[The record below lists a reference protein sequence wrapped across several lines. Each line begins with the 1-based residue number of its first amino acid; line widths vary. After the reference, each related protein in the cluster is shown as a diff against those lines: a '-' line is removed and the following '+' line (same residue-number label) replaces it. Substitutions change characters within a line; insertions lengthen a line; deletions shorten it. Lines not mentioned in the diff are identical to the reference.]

1 MSEKEAG
8 RHKPITDLT
17 FFTNE
22 PEHSLL
28 DRFKVTIE
36 HNTRFF
42 DVLVGFF
49 RTSGFF
55 NLYKSLEKTE
65 KVRILVGISLNRHAY
80 ELMKKAEHEKQLALH
95 LSHSEAKDDFKE
107 NVISEMET
115 SPDKPEVQEGVE
127 KFIEWIKSG
136 KLEIKVYPHTSIHAK
151 VYIMTFGEGDRDVGR
166 VITGS
171 SNFTEAGLI
180 DNLEFNVELKD
191 RADYDFALKKF
202 NELWNKSVSVSED
215 YVDTINNNTW
225 LNNSITPYELYL
237 KFLYEYFGE
246 KISRTPEN
254 ISSTYLPENFVEYQY
269 QKEAVVDAKS
279 KLEEYGGV
287 FLADVVGLGKTY
299 ISALLAQQLSGKH
312 LVIAPPALLDE
323 QNPGSWT
330 NVFRDFGI
338 SRTYFRSIGKLDDII
353 KEGTDR
359 YTNVFIDEA
368 HRFRTETNISY
379 EMLAQICRGKRV
391 ILVSA
396 TPLNNTPKDILSQ
409 LKLFQ
414 KARNC
419 TLPNPKVRDLEKFF
433 NRLYERLKNLDRVE
447 DYDEFIRITKENAK
461 EIRENILKYLMVRRT
476 RNEIVKYFEDD
487 LKKQGLRF
495 PEVADPVPVLYEF
508 DAKLD
513 KIFTETIRLI
523 TAPDFRYS
531 RYTPLLYLKAG
542 ISQPEELSQ
551 INMGKFMKI
560 LLVKRLESS
569 FHAFKKTLGRFI
581 GSYKAFIREYDKG
594 RVFVSKKHINKI
606 FEFLEDND
614 EDAIQL
620 LKDEDKAEE
629 KRADEFREDFRK
641 NMENDLKI
649 LKQVHDMWAEIDYDP
664 KINKFLNLL
673 GSDNILKEN
682 KLIVFTESKE
692 TADYVVENISKKF
705 GNIVLGF
712 SGRSSAAEKEKVIE
726 NFDARARNPKDD
738 YRILITTEVLSE
750 GVSLHRSNTVIN
762 YDIPWNPTRVIQ
774 RVGRINRVDTK
785 FEKIYAYNFFPTVQ
799 AESEIGLK
807 AAAETKINA
816 FIEMLGADAKLL
828 TDGEPIKSHEIF
840 NRLSSKKL
848 LTGEDEEEESELKYL
863 KIIREIRD
871 NTPDLFARIKRL
883 PKKARTAKK
892 ITPPFP
898 PLNLRGGWG
907 VLSPPLMGGDKGEGV
922 LTFFRK
928 GKLRKMFL
936 STKNDVGEVDFFRA
950 AEILKAEKDTPKEKL
965 PKDFY
970 EFLDANKK
978 EFELATADEVRRLTH
993 PGSRSYESKLLQ
1005 IINAIKDYKGFTE
1018 DDEEYLN
1025 KLLKIV
1031 EEGALPKQ
1039 TAKKL
1044 VNASTGIKD
1053 PLKILSIF
1061 RSGIPQEFFKEH
1073 ISESAAETSGP
1084 REVILSEYLIGD

>member
-1 MSEKEAG
+1 MPEKYVTK
-8 RHKPITDLT
+8 HKPIITDLT

-22 PEHSLL
+22 SDKTLL

-36 HNTRFF
+36 QNTRFF

-49 RTSGFF
+49 KTSGFF
-55 NLYKSLEKTE
+55 KLYESLEKTE
-65 KVRILVGISLNRHAY
+65 KIRILAGISINRYAY
-80 ELMKKAEHEKQLALH
+80 ELIKKAEQEKQLSLR

-115 SPDKPEVQEGVE
+115 APDKQEVQDGVE

-136 KLEIKVYPHTSIHAK
+136 KLEIMVYPHASIHSK

-180 DNLEFNVELKD
+180 DNLEFNVELKN
-191 RADYDFALKKF
+191 RADYDFALEKF
-202 NELWNKSVSVSED
+202 NELWRKSVPVSED
-215 YVDTINNNTW
+215 YVETINTRTW
-225 LNNSITPYELYL
+225 LNNNITPYELYL

-246 KISRTPEN
+246 KISRTPEE
-254 ISSTYLPENFVEYQY
+254 ISTTYLPENFVEYQY

-299 ISALLAQQLSGKH
+299 ISALLAQQLNGRH

-323 QNPGSWT
+323 KNPGSWT
-330 NVFRDFGI
+330 NIFRDFGV
-338 SRTYFRSIGKLDDII
+338 RGTYFRSIGKLDDII

-359 YTNVFIDEA
+359 YKNVFIDEA

-379 EMLAQICRGKRV
+379 EKLAQICRGKRV

-433 NRLYERLKNLDRVE
+433 NRLQEKLKNLDRFE
-447 DYDEFIRITKENAK
+447 DYDEFIKVTKENAK
-461 EIRENILKYLMVRRT
+461 EIRENVLKYLMVRRT
-476 RNEIVKYFEDD
+476 RNEIVRYFEDD
-487 LKKQGLRF
+487 LKKQDLKF
-495 PEVADPVPVLYEF
+495 PDVADPKQVLYEF
-508 DAKLD
+508 DTKLD
-513 KIFTETIRLI
+513 KIFTETIKLATS
-523 TAPDFRYS
+523 TAFKYS
-531 RYTPLLYLKAG
+531 RYTSLLYLKEG
-542 ISQPEELSQ
+542 ITQPEQLSQ

-569 FHAFKKTLGRFI
+569 FYAFKNTLGRFI
-581 GSYKAFIREYDKG
+581 KSYETFIREYDKG
-594 RVFVSKKHINKI
+594 RVFVSKKHINKV
-606 FEFLEDND
+606 FELLEND
-614 EDAIQL
+614 DEEAIQRL
-620 LKDEDKAEE
+620 IDEDKAEE
-629 KRADEFREDFRK
+629 YKSEDFDENFRK
-641 NMENDLKI
+641 DLENDLKI
-649 LKQVHDMWAEIDYDP
+649 LKQVNDMWMKIDYDP
-664 KINKFLNLL
+664 KIDKFLNLL
-673 GSDNILKEN
+673 ENDNILKRN

-692 TADYVVENISKKF
+692 TADYLEDNIRKKI
-705 GNIVLGF
+705 GDIVLGF
-712 SGRSSAAEKEKVIE
+712 SGSSGAAIKEKVIE
-726 NFDARARNPKDD
+726 NFDARARYPKDD

-750 GVSLHRSNTVIN
+750 GVNLHRSNVVIN

-785 FEKIYAYNFFPTVQ
+785 FDKIYAYNFFPTVQ

-807 AAAETKINA
+807 AAAEAKINA

-828 TDGEPIKSHEIF
+828 TDGEPIQSHELF

-863 KIIREIRD
+863 KIIREVRD
-871 NTPDLFARIKRL
+871 NTPDLFDRIKHL

-892 ITPPFP
+892 YPQGST
-898 PLNLRGGWG
+898 G
-907 VLSPPLMGGDKGEGV
+907 VT
-922 LTFFRK
+922 TFFRK
-928 GKLRKMFL
+928 GKLRKIF
-936 STKNDVGEVDFFRA
+936 SANKQGVEEVDFFKA
-950 AEILKAEKDTPKEKL
+950 VEILKAEKDTPKENL

-970 EFLDANKK
+970 DYLDANKK
-978 EFELATADEVRRLTH
+978 EFELATADEVRQLKH

-1005 IINAIKDYKGFTE
+1005 TIKAIKDYKGFTE

-1044 VNASTGIKD
+1044 VNAFTGIKD

-1061 RSGIPQEFFKEH
+1061 RSGIPQEFFREH
-1073 ISESAAETSGP
+1073 ISETAAETSGP
-1084 REVILSEYLIGD
+1084 REVILSEYLIC

>member
-1 MSEKEAG
+1 MPEKDATK
-8 RHKPITDLT
+8 HKPIITDLT

-22 PEHSLL
+22 PNQTLL

-36 HNTRFF
+36 QNTRFF

-49 RTSGFF
+49 KTSGFLK
-55 NLYKSLEKTE
+55 LYESLEKTE
-65 KVRILVGISLNRHAY
+65 KIRILVGISINRYAY
-80 ELMKKAEHEKQLALH
+80 ELIQKAEQEKQLSLR

-115 SPDKPEVQEGVE
+115 APDKQDVQDGVE
-127 KFIEWIKSG
+127 KFIEWIKSD
-136 KLEIKVYPHTSIHAK
+136 KLEIRVYPHASIHSK

-180 DNLEFNVELKD
+180 DNLEFNVELKN
-191 RADYDFALKKF
+191 RADYDFALEKF
-202 NELWNKSVSVSED
+202 NELWRKAVPVSED
-215 YVDTINNNTW
+215 YVETINTKTW
-225 LNNSITPYELYL
+225 LNNNITPYELYL

-246 KISRTPEN
+246 KISRTPDE
-254 ISSTYLPENFVEYQY
+254 ISSIYLPENFVEYQY

-299 ISALLAQQLSGKH
+299 ISALLAQQLNGRH

-323 QNPGSWT
+323 KNPGSWT
-330 NVFRDFGI
+330 NIFRDFGV
-338 SRTYFRSIGKLDDII
+338 RGTYFRSIGKLDDII

-359 YTNVFIDEA
+359 YKNVFIDEA

-379 EMLAQICRGKRV
+379 EKLAQICRGKRV
-391 ILVSA
+391 VLVSA

-433 NRLYERLKNLDRVE
+433 NRLQEKLKNLDRFE
-447 DYDEFIRITKENAK
+447 DYDEFIKVTKENAK
-461 EIRENILKYLMVRRT
+461 EIRENVLKYLMVRRT
-476 RNEIVKYFEDD
+476 RNEIVRYFEDD
-487 LKKQGLRF
+487 LKKQDLKF
-495 PEVADPVPVLYEF
+495 PDVADPKQVLYEF
-508 DAKLD
+508 DTKLD
-513 KIFTETIRLI
+513 KIFTETIKLATS
-523 TAPDFRYS
+523 TAFKYA
-531 RYTPLLYLKAG
+531 RYTSLLYLKAG
-542 ISQPEELSQ
+542 ITQPEQLSQ

-569 FHAFKKTLGRFI
+569 FFAFKNTLGRFI
-581 GSYKAFIREYDKG
+581 KSYGTFIREYDKG
-594 RVFVSKKHINKI
+594 RVFVSKKHINKV
-606 FEFLEDND
+606 FELLEND
-614 EDAIQL
+614 DEEAIQRL
-620 LKDEDKAEE
+620 IDEDKAEE
-629 KRADEFREDFRK
+629 YKAEDFDGSFRK
-641 NMENDLKI
+641 DLENDLTI
-649 LKQVHDMWAEIDYDP
+649 LKKVSEMWTRIDYDP
-664 KINKFLNLL
+664 KIDKFLNLL
-673 GSDNILKEN
+673 ENDNILREN

-692 TADYVVENISKKF
+692 TADYLENHLKNNF
-705 GNIVLGF
+705 GNVVLGF
-712 SGRSSAAEKEKVIE
+712 SGSSGAAIKEKVIE
-726 NFDARARNPKDD
+726 NFDAKARYPKND

-750 GVSLHRSNTVIN
+750 GVNLHRSNVVIN

-785 FEKIYAYNFFPTVQ
+785 FNKIYAYNFFPTIQ

-807 AAAETKINA
+807 AAAEAKINA

-828 TDGEPIKSHEIF
+828 TDGEPIQSHELF

-863 KIIREIRD
+863 KAIREVRD
-871 NTPDLFARIKRL
+871 NTPDLFERIKRL

-892 ITPPFP
+892 YPQGLT
-898 PLNLRGGWG
+898 G
-907 VLSPPLMGGDKGEGV
+907 VT
-922 LTFFRK
+922 TFFRK
-928 GKLRKMFL
+928 GKLRKIF
-936 STKNDVGEVDFFRA
+936 SANKQGVEEVDFFRA
-950 AEILKAEKDTPKEKL
+950 IEILKAEKDTPKENL
-965 PKDFY
+965 PQDFY
-970 EFLDANKK
+970 DYLDANKK
-978 EFELATADEVRRLTH
+978 EFELATADEVRQLKH

-1005 IINAIKDYKGFTE
+1005 TIKAVKDYKGFTE

-1044 VNASTGIKD
+1044 VNAFTGMQE
-1053 PLKILSIF
+1053 PLKILSIL

-1073 ISESAAETSGP
+1073 ISETAAETSGP
-1084 REVILSEYLIGD
+1084 REVILSEYLIGS

>member
-1 MSEKEAG
+1 MPEKDSIKQ
-8 RHKPITDLT
+8 RPITDLT

-65 KVRILVGISLNRHAY
+65 KVRILVGISLNRQAY
-80 ELMKKAEHEKQLALH
+80 ELMKKANPPSPPFSKGGMGGFFH

-107 NVISEMET
+107 NVISEMEN
-115 SPDKPEVQEGVE
+115 SSDKPEVQEGVE

-171 SNFTEAGLI
+171 SNFTEAGFI
-180 DNLEFNVELKD
+180 DNLEFNVELKN
-191 RADYDFALKKF
+191 RADYDFAIKKF
-202 NELWNKSVSVSED
+202 NELWNKSVPVSED
-215 YVDTINNNTW
+215 YIETINTKTW

-246 KISRTPEN
+246 KISRTTED

-323 QNPGSWT
+323 QNPGSWR
-330 NVFRDFGI
+330 NVFNDFGV
-338 SRTYFRSIGKLDDII
+338 RGTYYRSIGKLDDII

-433 NRLYERLKNLDRVE
+433 NRLYERLKNLDRLE
-447 DYDEFIRITKENAK
+447 DYDEFIKVTKENAK

-476 RNEIVKYFEDD
+476 RNEIEKYFEDD

-495 PEVADPVPVLYEF
+495 PEVADPVSVFYEF
-508 DAKLD
+508 DNVLD
-513 KIFTETIRLI
+513 KVFTSTIELI
-523 TAPDFRYS
+523 TKSFKYS
-531 RYTPLLYLKAG
+531 RYMPLLYLKPG
-542 ISQPEELSQ
+542 IRELTQPEELSQ
-551 INMGKFMKI
+551 ENMGKFMKI

-569 FHAFKKTLGRFI
+569 FFAFKNTLGRFI
-581 GSYKAFIREYDKG
+581 GSYEAFIREYDKG

-614 EDAIQL
+614 EDAIQRL
-620 LKDEDKAEE
+620 IDEDKAEE
-629 KRADEFREDFRK
+629 YKSGDFEKNFRDK
-641 NMENDLKI
+641 LENDLKI
-649 LKQVHDMWAEIDYDP
+649 LKQINDMWAEIDYDP

-712 SGRSSAAEKEKVIE
+712 SGRSGAAEKEKVIE
-726 NFDARARNPKDD
+726 NFDARARNPRDD

-750 GVSLHRSNTVIN
+750 GVSLHRSNVVIN

-871 NTPDLFARIKRL
+871 TNPDLFEKVKRL
-883 PKKARTAKK
+883 PKKARTARRIQNVIVRSEATKQSH
-892 ITPPFP
+892 
-898 PLNLRGGWG
+898 G
-907 VLSPPLMGGDKGEGV
+907 SV

-928 GKLRKMFL
+928 GKLRKIFL
-936 STKNDVGEVDFFRA
+936 ADKKSIEEVDFFRA
-950 AEILKAEKDTPKEKL
+950 ADILRAEKDTPKESL

-970 EFLDANKK
+970 GFLDANKK
-978 EFELATADEVRRLTH
+978 EFELATADEIRHLTH
-993 PGSRSYESKLLQ
+993 PGSRSYESRLLQ
-1005 IINAIKDYKGFTE
+1005 IIKAIKNDKKFTE
-1018 DDEEYLN
+1018 DDEEYLK
-1025 KLLKIV
+1025 KLLKV
-1031 EEGALPKQ
+1031 LEEGSLPKQ

-1044 VNASTGIKD
+1044 INAANADKIKD
-1053 PLKILSIF
+1053 PLKLLAIF
-1061 RSGIPQEFFKEH
+1061 RSGVPQEFFKEH

-1084 REVILSEYLIGD
+1084 REVILSEYLIC

>member
-1 MSEKEAG
+1 MPEKYAIK
-8 RHKPITDLT
+8 HKPIITDLT

-22 PEHSLL
+22 PDQTLL

-36 HNTRFF
+36 QNTRFF

-49 RTSGFF
+49 KTSGFLK
-55 NLYKSLEKTE
+55 LYESLEKTE
-65 KVRILVGISLNRHAY
+65 KIRILAGISINRYAY
-80 ELMKKAEHEKQLALH
+80 ELIKKAEQEKQLSLR

-115 SPDKPEVQEGVE
+115 APDKQEVQDGVE

-136 KLEIKVYPHTSIHAK
+136 KLEIMVYPHASIHSK

-180 DNLEFNVELKD
+180 DNLEFNVELKN
-191 RADYDFALKKF
+191 RADYDFALEKF
-202 NELWNKSVSVSED
+202 NELWRKSVPVSED
-215 YVDTINNNTW
+215 YVETINTRTW
-225 LNNSITPYELYL
+225 LNNNITPYELYL

-246 KISRTPEN
+246 KISRTPEE
-254 ISSTYLPENFVEYQY
+254 ISTTYLPENFVEYQY

-299 ISALLAQQLSGKH
+299 ISALLAQQLNGRH

-323 QNPGSWT
+323 KNPGSWT
-330 NVFRDFGI
+330 NIFRDFGV
-338 SRTYFRSIGKLDDII
+338 RGTYFRSIGKLDDII

-359 YTNVFIDEA
+359 YKNVFIDEA

-379 EMLAQICRGKRV
+379 EKLAQICRGKRV

-433 NRLYERLKNLDRVE
+433 NRLQEKLKNLDRFE
-447 DYDEFIRITKENAK
+447 DYDEFIRVTKENAK

-476 RNEIVKYFEDD
+476 RNEIVRYFEDD
-487 LKKQGLRF
+487 LKKQDLKF
-495 PEVADPVPVLYEF
+495 PDVADPKQVLYEF
-508 DAKLD
+508 DTKLD
-513 KIFTETIRLI
+513 KIFTETIKLATS
-523 TAPDFRYS
+523 TAFKYS
-531 RYTPLLYLKAG
+531 RYTSLLYLKEG
-542 ISQPEELSQ
+542 ITQPEQLSQ

-569 FHAFKKTLGRFI
+569 FYAFKNTLGRFI
-581 GSYKAFIREYDKG
+581 KSYETFIREYDKG
-594 RVFVSKKHINKI
+594 RVFVSKKHINKV
-606 FEFLEDND
+606 FELLEND
-614 EDAIQL
+614 DEEAIQHL
-620 LKDEDKAEE
+620 IDEDKAEE
-629 KRADEFREDFRK
+629 YKSEDFDESFRK
-641 NMENDLKI
+641 DLENDLKI
-649 LKQVHDMWAEIDYDP
+649 LKQVNDMWMKIDYDP
-664 KINKFLNLL
+664 KIDKFLNLL
-673 GSDNILKEN
+673 ENDNILKRN

-692 TADYVVENISKKF
+692 TADYLENHIRKQF
-705 GNIVLGF
+705 GNAVLGF
-712 SGRSSAAEKEKVIE
+712 SGSSGAAIKEKVIE
-726 NFDARARNPKDD
+726 NFDARARYPKDD

-750 GVSLHRSNTVIN
+750 GVNLHRSNVVIN

-785 FEKIYAYNFFPTVQ
+785 FDKIYAYNFFPTIQ

-807 AAAETKINA
+807 AAAEAKINA

-828 TDGEPIKSHEIF
+828 TDGEPIQSHELF

-863 KIIREIRD
+863 KIIREVRD
-871 NTPDLFARIKRL
+871 NNPDFFERIKRL
-883 PKKARTAKK
+883 PKKARTARKYNFP
-892 ITPPFP
+892 IP
-898 PLNLRGGWG
+898 PLAKG
-907 VLSPPLMGGDKGEGV
+907 GEGGFNGV
-922 LTFFRK
+922 TTFFRK
-928 GKLRKMFL
+928 GKLRKIF
-936 STKNDVGEVDFFRA
+936 SANKQGIEEVDFFKA
-950 AEILKAEKDTPKEKL
+950 VEILKAEEDTPKENL

-970 EFLDANKK
+970 DYLDANKK
-978 EFELATADEVRRLTH
+978 EFELSTADEVRQLKH

-1005 IINAIKDYKGFTE
+1005 TIKAVKDYKGFTE

-1025 KLLKIV
+1025 KLLRIV

-1044 VNASTGIKD
+1044 VNAFTGIKD

-1061 RSGIPQEFFKEH
+1061 RSGIPQEFFREH
-1073 ISESAAETSGP
+1073 ISETAAETSGP
-1084 REVILSEYLIGD
+1084 REVILSEYLIC

>member
-22 PEHSLL
+22 PNQSLL

-80 ELMKKAEHEKQLALH
+80 ELMKKAEHEKQLSFH
-95 LSHSEAKDDFKE
+95 LSHSETKDDFKE
-107 NVISEMET
+107 NVISEMGN

-136 KLEIKVYPHTSIHAK
+136 KLEIKVYPHASIHAK

-171 SNFTEAGLI
+171 SNFTEAGFI

-202 NELWNKSVSVSED
+202 NELWSKSVPVSAD
-215 YVDTINNNTW
+215 YVETINTKTW
-225 LNNSITPYELYL
+225 LNSNITPYELYL

-246 KISRTPEN
+246 KISRTPED
-254 ISSTYLPENFVEYQY
+254 ISSIYLPENFVEYQY

-330 NVFRDFGI
+330 NVFDDFGI
-338 SRTYFRSIGKLDDII
+338 RRSHVHFRSIGKLDDII

-359 YTNVFIDEA
+359 YKNVFIDEA

-433 NRLYERLKNLDRVE
+433 NRLYERLKNLDRLE
-447 DYDEFIRITKENAK
+447 DYDEFIKITKENAK

-523 TAPDFRYS
+523 TMPDFRYS

-542 ISQPEELSQ
+542 ITQPEQLSQ
-551 INMGKFMKI
+551 INMEKFMKI

-569 FHAFKKTLGRFI
+569 FFAFKNTLGRFI
-581 GSYKAFIREYDKG
+581 GSYEAFIREYDKG

-692 TADYVVENISKKF
+692 TGDYLVENISNKF
-705 GNIVLGF
+705 GDIVLGF
-712 SGRSSAAEKEKVIE
+712 SGRSGAAEKAKVVE

-871 NTPDLFARIKRL
+871 NNPDLFEKVKRL
-883 PKKARTAKK
+883 PKKARTARK
-892 ITPPFP
+892 IQDSILKTKVVVAR
-898 PLNLRGGWG
+898 NEVTKQSHG
-907 VLSPPLMGGDKGEGV
+907 SV

-928 GKLRKMFL
+928 GKLKKIFIADKDGANEL
-936 STKNDVGEVDFFRA
+936 DFFQT
-950 AEILKAEKDTPKEKL
+950 AEILKAEKNTPKENL

-978 EFELATADEVRRLTH
+978 EFELATADEVRHLTH

-1005 IINAIKDYKGFTE
+1005 IIKAIRNDKKFTE
-1018 DDEEYLN
+1018 DDEEYLK
-1025 KLLKIV
+1025 KLLKV
-1031 EEGALPKQ
+1031 LEEGSLPKQ

-1044 VNASTGIKD
+1044 INAANTDKIKD
-1053 PLKILSIF
+1053 PLKLLSIF
-1061 RSGIPQEFFKEH
+1061 RSGVPEEFFKEH

-1084 REVILSEYLIGD
+1084 REVILSEYLI

>member
-1 MSEKEAG
+1 MPEKYAIK
-8 RHKPITDLT
+8 HKPIITDLT

-22 PEHSLL
+22 PDQTLL

-36 HNTRFF
+36 QNTRFF

-49 RTSGFF
+49 KTSGFF
-55 NLYKSLEKTE
+55 KLYESLEKTE
-65 KVRILVGISLNRHAY
+65 KIRILAGISINRYAY
-80 ELMKKAEHEKQLALH
+80 ELIKKAEQEKQLSLR

-115 SPDKPEVQEGVE
+115 APDKQEVQDGVE

-136 KLEIKVYPHTSIHAK
+136 KLEIMVYPHACIHSK

-180 DNLEFNVELKD
+180 DNLEFNVELKN
-191 RADYDFALKKF
+191 RADYDFALDKF
-202 NELWNKSVSVSED
+202 NELWRKAVPVSED
-215 YVDTINNNTW
+215 YVETINTKTW
-225 LNNSITPYELYL
+225 LNNNITPYELYL

-246 KISRTPEN
+246 KISRTPEE
-254 ISSTYLPENFVEYQY
+254 ISSIYLPENFVEYQY

-299 ISALLAQQLSGKH
+299 ISALLAQHLSGRH

-323 QNPGSWT
+323 QNPGSWI
-330 NVFRDFGI
+330 NVFRDFGV
-338 SRTYFRSIGKLDDII
+338 RGTYFRSIGKLDDII

-379 EMLAQICRGKRV
+379 EELAQICRGKRV

-419 TLPNPKVRDLEKFF
+419 TLPNPRVRDLEKFF
-433 NRLYERLKNLDRVE
+433 NRLHERLKNLDRLE
-447 DYDEFIRITKENAK
+447 DYDEFIKVTRENAK

-476 RNEIVKYFEDD
+476 RNEIVKYFEGD

-495 PEVADPVPVLYEF
+495 PEVADPISVFYEF

-523 TAPDFRYS
+523 TSPDFRYS
-531 RYTPLLYLKAG
+531 RYTPFLYLKAG
-542 ISQPEELSQ
+542 ITQPEKLSQ

-569 FHAFKKTLGRFI
+569 FFAFKNTLGRFI
-581 GSYKAFIREYDKG
+581 KSYEAFIREYDKG

-606 FEFLEDND
+606 FEFLEND
-614 EDAIQL
+614 DEEAIQRL
-620 LKDEDKAEE
+620 IDEDKAEE
-629 KRADEFREDFRK
+629 KRSEEFEERFREEMQK
-641 NMENDLKI
+641 DLNI
-649 LKQVHDMWAEIDYDP
+649 LKQVNDKWTKIDYDP
-664 KINKFLNLL
+664 KIDKFLNLL
-673 GSDNILKEN
+673 RNDNILKEN

-692 TADYVVENISKKF
+692 TANYLEDNIRKKI
-705 GNIVLGF
+705 GDIVLGF
-712 SGRSSAAEKEKVIE
+712 SGSSGAAVKEKVIE
-726 NFDARARNPKDD
+726 NFDARARYPKDD
-738 YRILITTEVLSE
+738 YRILLTTEVLSE
-750 GVSLHRSNTVIN
+750 GVNLHRSNVVIN

-785 FEKIYAYNFFPTVQ
+785 FDKIYAYNFFPTVQ

-807 AAAETKINA
+807 AAAEAKINA

-828 TDGEPIKSHEIF
+828 TDGEPIQSHELF

-863 KIIREIRD
+863 KIIREVRD
-871 NTPDLFARIKRL
+871 NTPDLFDRIKRL

-892 ITPPFP
+892 YPQGST
-898 PLNLRGGWG
+898 G
-907 VLSPPLMGGDKGEGV
+907 VT
-922 LTFFRK
+922 TFFRK
-928 GKLRKMFL
+928 GKLRKIF
-936 STKNDVGEVDFFRA
+936 SANKQGIEEVDFFKA
-950 AEILKAEKDTPKEKL
+950 VEILKAEEDTPKENL

-970 EFLDANKK
+970 DYLDANKK
-978 EFELATADEVRRLTH
+978 EFELATADEVRQLKH

-1005 IINAIKDYKGFTE
+1005 TIKAVKDYKGFTE

-1044 VNASTGIKD
+1044 VNAFTGIKD

-1061 RSGIPQEFFKEH
+1061 RSGIPQEFFREH
-1073 ISESAAETSGP
+1073 ISETAAETSGP
-1084 REVILSEYLIGD
+1084 REVILSEYLIC